1 MKKHLVMKWIFY
13 ICIASFLVNGMIYLA
28 TKSNDSL
35 ISLLSATALGLVMG
49 IGALLT
55 RKSN

>member
-1 MKKHLVMKWIFY
+1 MRKHQVLKWIFY
-13 ICIASFLVNGMIYLA
+13 ICVASFLLNGMIYLA

-35 ISLLSATALGLVMG
+35 ISLLCATGLGLIMG